1 MLHKI
6 SDFCDKID
14 SVKKM
19 SDDLRALKYNAPKT
33 KERDSQIQNL
43 IETIQADCL
52 LLANDKGDYAKTET
66 GEYGDYTGI
75 VHDSVFINEEE

>member
-14 SVKKM
+14 SIKKM
-19 SDDLRALKYNAPKT
+19 SDHLRALKYDAPKT
-33 KERDSQIQNL
+33 KERDSQVQNL

-75 VHDSVFINEEE
+75 VHNSMLDN

>member
-6 SDFCDKID
+6 SDFCDKVD

-19 SDDLRALKYNAPKT
+19 SDDLRALKYDAPKT
-33 KERDSQIQNL
+33 KERDTQIQNL

-52 LLANDKGDYAKTET
+52 LLANDKGNYDKPES
-66 GEYGDYTGI
+66 GQYGDYTGI
-75 VHDSVFINEEE
+75 VHDSMHNEDN

>member
-6 SDFCDKID
+6 SAFCDKID
-14 SVKKM
+14 SIKKM
-19 SDDLRALKYNAPKT
+19 SDDLRALKYDAPKT

-52 LLANDKGDYAKTET
+52 LVANDKGDYEK
-66 GEYGDYTGI
+66 GNYDYSGI
-75 VHDSVFINEEE
+75 DHDDSMLSYKRKK

>member
-33 KERDSQIQNL
+33 KERDFKIQNL

-52 LLANDKGDYAKTET
+52 LLANDKGKYDESES
-66 GEYGDYTGI
+66 GQYGDYTGI
-75 VHDSVFINEEE
+75 VHDSMLDK